1 MSAEKSTQSLDK
13 QVTPTEASHVEV
25 RPIESPHNEK
35 YDNHEATDLQTGD
48 GVAYS
53 THSVSFLMTVV
64 GCSFALCGSQIFPLL
79 YLTLTT
85 TVAKE
90 LNAQS
95 LTIWLLTASYVAMG
109 AVAPFIGPLADLIG
123 RKSLF
128 IIGLLVSVV
137 GAIVCAVTPNA
148 PGFIAGHILL
158 GAGAVTQELL
168 AIAVVSEIVPTSRR
182 PLYAVISLSSI
193 IPWSPGSLYANWMA
207 QVSWRWIGCALALWN
222 ALTLIILMIFY
233 RPPPRVNSLGLS
245 RRELIS
251 RIDFIG
257 GALLTI
263 GLVFVLLAL
272 SWGGQQYA
280 WTSAHVLSF
289 LLLGFALMFV
299 FVAWEFFGTKYP
311 LFPRRIIKAP
321 RPFFCMLFV
330 IFAAGIN
337 YVPLV
342 VFWPIEG
349 ISVFG
354 ADHHQNGLY
363 TLPIGICILG
373 GAILSAFLL
382 HVFKKHIT
390 VVMTMFCVMQTVAS
404 ASLTAIDPH
413 NVATALPAI
422 CFALLGVGGV
432 LVPNQV
438 IITVITPPD
447 LLASVTALTVALR
460 AQTQVLGLAIFYNR
474 FVAKVTE
481 GGYALVAP
489 AMIKAGVYDPE
500 VIFNLVQGMSAV
512 PYSALAKAIPQLM
525 ADPAAYQAVGEA
537 ALESFAAAF
546 KLIYYITIAF
556 GAPACVAAAFMGDV
570 GQYMNENVAVKL

>member
-1 MSAEKSTQSLDK
+1 MSESYVSPIWALSIYTPWLPYLSPTGLFLDLSPSAIMSAEKYTHSLDK
-13 QVTPTEASHVEV
+13 QVTPTETEHVEV
-25 RPIESPHNEK
+25 LPTKSPHSEK
-35 YDNHEATDLQTGD
+35 YANHGATDLETGD
-48 GVAYS
+48 GGAYS
-53 THSVSFLMTVV
+53 TVSLPYSIFPDCAMSDKIQHSLHFIMTVV

-95 LTIWLLTASYVAMG
+95 LTIWLFTASYVAMG
-109 AVAPFIGPLADLIG
+109 ALAPFIGPLADLVG
-123 RKSLF
+123 RKPLF

-137 GAIVCAVTPNA
+137 GSIVCAATPSA

-168 AIAVVSEIVPTSRR
+168 AIAVVAEIVPTSRR
-182 PLYAVISLSSI
+182 PLYAVITLCSI

-222 ALTLIILMIFY
+222 ALTLAILMVFY
-233 RPPPRVNSLGLS
+233 RPPPRINSLGLS
-245 RRELIS
+245 RRELIA
-251 RIDFIG
+251 RIDFVG

-289 LLLGFALMFV
+289 LLLGFALMFA
-299 FVAWEFFGTKYP
+299 FVAWEFLGAKYP
-311 LFPRRIIKAP
+311 LFPRRMIKAP

-349 ISVFG
+349 IAVFG

-382 HVFKKHIT
+382 HVFKRHIT
-390 VVMTMFCVMQTVAS
+390 MVMTTFCIMQTVGAFP
-404 ASLTAIDPH
+404 LTD
-413 NVATALPAI
+413 
-422 CFALLGVGGV
+422 
-432 LVPNQV
+432 
-438 IITVITPPD
+438 
-447 LLASVTALTVALR
+447 
-460 AQTQVLGLAIFYNR
+460 
-474 FVAKVTE
+474 
-481 GGYALVAP
+481 
-489 AMIKAGVYDPE
+489 
-500 VIFNLVQGMSAV
+500 
-512 PYSALAKAIPQLM
+512 PYSMLPNTL
-525 ADPAAYQAVGEA
+525 
-537 ALESFAAAF
+537 
-546 KLIYYITIAF
+546 
-556 GAPACVAAAFMGDV
+556 
-570 GQYMNENVAVKL
+570 